1 MAAASLDMINSLFL
15 RIGCFR
21 NERRLG
27 ADKSQGIGVEAVG
40 LDPGEPIRAAEMMVR
55 VASAM
60 ISAAG
65 S

>member
-1 MAAASLDMINSLFL
+1 MINSLFL

-21 NERRLG
+21 NEKRLG
-27 ADKSQGIGVEAVG
+27 ADKGQDIGVEAVG
-40 LDPGEPIRAAEMMVR
+40 LDPGEPMRAAEMIVR

>member
-1 MAAASLDMINSLFL
+1 MINSLFL

-21 NERRLG
+21 NEKRLG
-27 ADKSQGIGVEAVG
+27 ADNGQDIGVEAVG
-40 LDPGEPIRAAEMMVR
+40 LDPGEPMRAAEMMVR